1 MAEQTIIQALRAF
14 IASCPHL
21 GVLAGDIDVDWLE
34 ESPDYYG
41 IFPTGQT
48 LVGEDMAG
56 NKEWQYDAA
65 IQMWDFTPED
75 ENRVNNSG
83 FMERFHAW
91 INSFSRVGIPLP
103 VGCDFIS
110 IRAGN
115 GAIDEYSEDGAKG
128 RYRIMVN
135 LNYERMM

>member
-1 MAEQTIIQALRAF
+1 MPGTIIQALREFLAY
-14 IASCPHL
+14 CPHMNI
-21 GVLAGDIDVDWLE
+21 LAGDIDVDWLE
-34 ESPDYYG
+34 QSPEQCG

-56 NKEWQYDAA
+56 NKEWDYSAA
-65 IQMWDFTPED
+65 IQMWNFTPED
-75 ENRVNNSG
+75 VNRLDNSG
-83 FMERFHAW
+83 FMELFHEW
-91 INSFSRVGIPLP
+91 LNGFSRSGFPLP
-103 VGCDFIS
+103 PDCDFIS

-115 GAIDEYSEDGAKG
+115 GAMDDIDESGTQG